1 MSEMSDFKDNRT
13 AAQKRPKTVHTP
25 CCTASTDDVRVHLV
39 LDHPHLPDRE
49 ERWFARAVGGFA
61 LRPRHVRRPRY
72 ALPRGRWGLTISRVM
87 GEGECVDVIRQVTV
101 SSPEFVHLSY
111 CCSRMRRM
119 LGCSPATGCV
129 RSLTAS
135 YRLMTLLT
143 IVILAGDGVPVNP
156 SGEFFVRMIAMVLCL
171 FDLLFSRREGRPSGT
186 SPETGGPS

>member
-1 MSEMSDFKDNRT
+1 MSDMSDFKDNRT

-25 CCTASTDDVRVHLV
+25 CCTASTDDIRVRLL
-39 LDHPHLPDRE
+39 LDHPHLPDRAQ
-49 ERWFARAVGGFA
+49 RCFARAVGEFA
-61 LRPRHVRRPRY
+61 LHPGHVRPLRY
-72 ALPRGRWGLTISRVM
+72 ALPRGRWGLPVRCIV

-101 SSPEFVHLSY
+101 SSPEFVHRSY

-119 LGCSPATGCV
+119 LGCSPATGCA
-129 RSLTAS
+129 RSLTAW

-156 SGEFFVRMIAMVLCL
+156 SVESFVRMIAMVLCL

>member
-1 MSEMSDFKDNRT
+1 MSDVQFVGAYSRGSTN
-13 AAQKRPKTVHTP
+13 AVHTP
-25 CCTASTDDVRVHLV
+25 CCTPSTDDVRVRLL
-39 LDHPHLPDRE
+39 LDHPHLPDRQE
-49 ERWFARAVGGFA
+49 CWFARAVGELA

-72 ALPRGRWGLTISRVM
+72 ALPRGRWGLMVRSIV

-119 LGCSPATGCV
+119 LGCSPATGCA
-129 RSLTAS
+129 RSLTAW

-143 IVILAGDGVPVNP
+143 IVILAGDGVPVHP
-156 SGEFFVRMIAMVLCL
+156 SGDSFVRMIALVLCL